1 MKTLKKKEKDIRSK
15 INKDVNV
22 KLNEFRESYLE
33 KLLCSHPDDD
43 IRNTSYNLITE
54 RNQLSKIYT
63 QFGPIT
69 TEQDRLLT
77 LIPKAIYNLK
87 CALVEIQIRDLTKQ
101 LQNSP
106 SEESMKE
113 LQHLY
118 DLRKALSKVI
128 GERVVTP

>member
-1 MKTLKKKEKDIRSK
+1 M
-15 INKDVNV
+15 
-22 KLNEFRESYLE
+22 
-33 KLLCSHPDDD
+33 CSHPDDD

-63 QFGPIT
+63 QFGPIA

-101 LQNSP
+101 LQNTP